1 MVHRGKPNVRLSDC
15 MICNSST
22 LQESEVLES
31 GTYPVYGAN
40 GIVGYLDCYATLNEA
55 IYIIKDGSGVGTF
68 LRGRQVLCGRHIEH
82 LTSQRRLF
90 SPIPLLF
97 ADGLQ
102 L

>member
-55 IYIIKDGSGVGTF
+55 ETPASKGEKPNEN
-68 LRGRQVLCGRHIEH
+68 Q
-82 LTSQRRLF
+82 
-90 SPIPLLF
+90 
-97 ADGLQ
+97 
-102 L
+102 